1 MSDEE
6 EFDSEKTQFWLPG
19 QALPG
24 RPAAGEAD
32 GDHESVN
39 LKQPPQGAQR
49 QAGSATDAAAAGSGT
64 IDFDLT
70 AEQQPGSGELDFD
83 LSGEGDTGTMDFDI
97 TGEGTAPPKPDAKP
111 APEPDAKSAPKP
123 EAKPAP
129 TTSTPGSSAKAARA
143 PAPPA
148 SDSGSGGA
156 VLFVAVV
163 AIVAAVIYFMTR

>member
-32 GDHESVN
+32 GDHEGVN
-39 LKQPPQGAQR
+39 LKKPPQAAQR
-49 QAGSATDAAAAGSGT
+49 QAGSATGAAAAGTGA

-83 LSGEGDTGTMDFDI
+83 LSGEGDSGTMDFDI
-97 TGEGTAPPKPDAKP
+97 TGEGTAPPKPAPEPATKP
-111 APEPDAKSAPKP
+111 APKTGT
-123 EAKPAP
+123 PAA
-129 TTSTPGSSAKAARA
+129 SAKTART

-148 SDSGSGGA
+148 SNSGSGGA

>member
-97 TGEGTAPPKPDAKP
+97 TGEGTAPPKPEAKP
-111 APEPDAKSAPKP
+111 APKP

-143 PAPPA
+143 PAPPV
-148 SDSGSGGA
+148 SNSGSGGA

>member
-32 GDHESVN
+32 GDHEGVN
-39 LKQPPQGAQR
+39 LKKPPQAAQR
-49 QAGSATDAAAAGSGT
+49 QASSATGAATAGTGE

-83 LSGEGDTGTMDFDI
+83 LSGEGDTSTMDFDI
-97 TGEGTAPPKPDAKP
+97 TGEGTAPPKP
-111 APEPDAKSAPKP
+111 

-129 TTSTPGSSAKAARA
+129 KPETKPAPKTEAKPAPKKSTPGSSAKAARA
-143 PAPPA
+143 PAPPV
-148 SDSGSGGA
+148 SNSGSGGA

-163 AIVAAVIYFMTR
+163 ALVAAVIYFMTR